1 MKTINITFSE
11 DNIEDLHHA
20 LFVYETESL
29 IQNHKYMYEA
39 ISKLRKYIDQQSE
52 INN

>member
-11 DNIEDLHHA
+11 DNIEDLKDA
-20 LFVYETESL
+20 LFTFETECL
-29 IQNHKYMYEA
+29 RDGYKALYKA
-39 ISKLRKYIDQQSE
+39 ISKLRKYIEQQSE